1 MPLSLPGLSFPIGIV
16 ITTLFCMVSIVVILR
31 HRPRGLAQ
39 WFLLP
44 PEFGSGDSLVLDIH
58 NLNDVTNTEVNVQ
71 AYCRE
76 HGIGGK
82 TGTYAALCLEEI
94 AGNIVNHGFG
104 ADRKHHHIEV
114 RVVIKDCSVVL
125 RIKDDCIPFNP
136 KEWYDMV
143 EPGKDP
149 ASNMG
154 IHLVYGLAQEVNYQN
169 LLGLNALT
177 IKLNV

>member
-1 MPLSLPGLSFPIGIV
+1 M
-16 ITTLFCMVSIVVILR
+16 FCMVSIVVILR

-58 NLNDVTNTEVNVQ
+58 NLNDVTNTAVNVQ

-76 HGIGGK
+76 NGIGGK

-114 RVVIKDCSVVL
+114 RVVIKDGSVVL

-149 ASNMG
+149 ASNVG
-154 IHLVYGLAQEVNYQN
+154 VSAWCTVWPRRSITRICWG
-169 LLGLNALT
+169 
-177 IKLNV
+177 